1 MYFSNVYLI
10 RVHLR
15 RVTHRHLHTYRRLPH
30 RRAPYTV
37 RYTPVCEIYAAV
49 DARLGGV
56 RLQGLGLSVDVFDI
70 VSNPI

>member
-1 MYFSNVYLI
+1 M
-10 RVHLR
+10 
-15 RVTHRHLHTYRRLPH
+15 
-30 RRAPYTV
+30 V